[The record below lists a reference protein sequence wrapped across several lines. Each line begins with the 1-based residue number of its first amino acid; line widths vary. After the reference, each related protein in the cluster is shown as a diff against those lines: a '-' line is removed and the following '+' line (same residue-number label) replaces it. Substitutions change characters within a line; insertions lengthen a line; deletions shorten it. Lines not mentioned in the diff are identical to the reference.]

1 MINGAAAQR
10 WLRHFDEYTAMKT
23 RPRWINSISSA
34 LLLVGMA
41 TAWMI
46 FAPMQFGGLVA
57 YVIVNGNSMQPLYQ
71 QGDLVIVHKAVDY
84 QVGDIVTYRN
94 PDIGPVIHRIVGQ
107 QDDQFILKG
116 DHNTWTDSFLPAPA
130 DIIGKAW
137 IQLRGVG
144 KVFGYIRNPWI
155 LSIAVA
161 CIGALFLFTVIPAQT
176 KKRPRRRRQA
186 GKGTIFTMKSVF
198 EKWDDWLF
206 VLAVLAI
213 AAVALAVAGFTH
225 PINRTLLKD
234 IHYEQQGVFSYSAVE
249 GANPGVYD
257 TSGLQT
263 GEPVFHQLINKVNF
277 QFDYQITSDNPINA
291 QGTVRLIARLSSEDG
306 WQKTLELQPVMPFTG
321 AKISVSGSMNL
332 DAIQAIFDNLE
343 AQTGIQRQSYTV
355 YIVSQVTLKG
365 SIGGQTINENF
376 VPQIQFQID
385 PLEMQMVQLD
395 PTAPNPLYPST
406 NGLLKQPYTEP
417 NGLSFLGVQIHVMAI
432 RWVSII
438 LLVLALGGLAALA
451 TFAYRTV
458 REEGEPARIQRKY
471 GTLLVSVN
479 KGLPGRDEQVKD
491 VVTMGDLAKLADKD
505 GRLILH
511 AVKGRNHV
519 YFVQD
524 AEIVYRYTATEADP
538 EDIS

>member
-1 MINGAAAQR
+1 MNGAAVQR
-10 WLRHFDEYTAMKT
+10 WLRHFDSYTAMKT
-23 RPRWINSISSA
+23 CLRWIKPVSTA

-41 TAWMI
+41 TAWMV

-71 QGDLVIVHKAVDY
+71 QGDLVIVHRADDY
-84 QVGDIVTYRN
+84 QVGDIVTYRH
-94 PDIGPVIHRIVGQ
+94 PDIGPVIHRIIGQ
-107 QDDQFILKG
+107 QGDLFILKG

-144 KVFGYIRNPWI
+144 NVFGFIRNPWI
-155 LSIAVA
+155 LSILVA
-161 CIGALFLFTVIPAQT
+161 GIGAIFLFTVIPAQT
-176 KKRPRRRRQA
+176 QKSPRHRRQA
-186 GKGTIFTMKSVF
+186 GKGLLFPMKTII

-213 AAVALAVAGFTH
+213 AALALAVAGFTH
-225 PINRTLLKD
+225 PVNRTLSKD
-234 IHYEQQGVFSYSAVE
+234 IHYQQQGVFSYSALA
-249 GANPGVYD
+249 GTNSNVYD
-257 TSGLQT
+257 STGLQT

-277 QFDYQITSDNPINA
+277 QFDYQITSDYPINA
-291 QGTVRLIARLSSEDG
+291 QGTVRMIARLSSEDG
-306 WQKTLELQPVMPFTG
+306 WQKNLELQPVMPFNG
-321 AKISVSGSMNL
+321 SKISVSGTVNL
-332 DAIQAIFDNLE
+332 DAIQAILDNLE

-355 YIVSQVTLKG
+355 SIVPQVTLKG
-365 SIGGQTINENF
+365 SIGGQTITETF
-376 VPQIQFQID
+376 APQLQFQIN
-385 PLEMQMVQLD
+385 PLEMQMIQPD
-395 PTAPNPLYPST
+395 PTGPNPLYPST

-417 NGLSFLGVQIHVMAI
+417 NTLSFLGVQIHVLAV

-438 LLVLALGGLAALA
+438 LLVLAVGGLAGLA
-451 TFAYRTV
+451 TFMHRTV

-471 GTLLVSVN
+471 GPLLVSVN

-491 VVTMGDLAKLADKD
+491 VGTMDDLAKLADKD

-511 AVKGRNHV
+511 AVKGRNHI

-524 AEIVYRYTATEADP
+524 AEIVYRYTASEADP
-538 EDIS
+538 EEIP